1 MKTIKNNE
9 KSKFSSTNRIKATN
23 RTVALVVVISLLFS
37 FSVTTFFA
45 SLIKYRGV
53 TEDGWRYS
61 VDDINEVTII
71 GYSGNSTEVTLP
83 AEVDGLPVTHTCYN
97 MLTDTPVEKLII
109 PDCDLSPKS
118 SNYNFSTW
126 AEYAFSKSTNLK
138 EILIGSMLSKSICNC
153 QFRNCDY
160 LNKITFTDN
169 FSKKAIEYN
178 NSNIATVFGSSI
190 YLNAFSNCPSLKTF
204 VVPEGIQSVLER
216 SFMNNNIENF
226 VLPTTVNDID
236 LSQVFYSTNPEKYS
250 LKSLKNLVVQNKDM
264 DIYCD
269 DFSELSNTTIYG
281 YTDSKVEQIAEE
293 NNIPFIDLATIDLN
307 ALIESFWEQE
317 QPVTTTTETTETT
330 TVSETSETSATSETS
345 TTTQISETST
355 SSLPE
360 TSTSETSETS
370 EISETTETSTA
381 TSSTSETSVTSE
393 TTSVTDTTETTE
405 TSETTET
412 TPVDTSTVS
421 SSTLSSTTSTT
432 VPVTTTVLVKEKPVY
447 LGMFSRTMY
456 VKANNYD
463 FKISN
468 NLVKSKTM
476 SYKSNNNNI
485 ATAYA
490 NGKITAKKKGV
501 TYVTVLNKKNNSYF
515 KVKVT
520 VINPKINK
528 YNVTLKKGKS
538 FNLKIVG
545 RVGTAKFIS
554 SNKKIATVNKYG
566 KITASKKKKGT
577 VTITVNT
584 NGITLKCSVRV
595 K

>member
-1 MKTIKNNE
+1 MKTIKNIE
-9 KSKFSSTNRIKATN
+9 TSKFTRTNREKATN
-23 RTVALVVVISLLFS
+23 RTVAVVVVISLLFS
-37 FSVTTFFA
+37 FTVSTIFA
-45 SLIKYRGV
+45 SSSFVVRRGV

-61 VDDINEVTII
+61 VDDINEVNII

-109 PDCDLSPKS
+109 PDCENLYQFYGASFSS
-118 SNYNFSTW
+118 SNYLR
-126 AEYAFSKSTNLK
+126 EVR
-138 EILIGSMLSKSICNC
+138 IGSMFSAVIGGILS
-153 QFRNCDY
+153 NCDK
-160 LNKITFTDN
+160 LNKVVFSDN
-169 FSKKAIEYN
+169 FTIKANEYN
-178 NSNIATVFGSSI
+178 NSNKEFELGSYISS
-190 YLNAFSNCPSLKTF
+190 YAFSACPSLKTF

-216 SFMNNNIENF
+216 SFMNDNIENF
-226 VLPTTVNDID
+226 ILPTTVNDID

-269 DFSELSNTTIYG
+269 DFTKLSNATIYG
-281 YTDSKVEQIAEE
+281 YTGSNAEQIARD

-317 QPVTTTTETTETT
+317 QPVTTTTETT
-330 TVSETSETSATSETS
+330 TVSETSETSEISETS
-345 TTTQISETST
+345 TTSEISETST

-360 TSTSETSETS
+360 TSTSETSE
-370 EISETTETSTA
+370 ISETSETSTT
-381 TSSTSETSVTSE
+381 TSSTSETSE
-393 TTSVTDTTETTE
+393 TTSITETTN
-405 TSETTET
+405 TTGITET
-412 TPVDTSTVS
+412 TPADTSSVS
-421 SSTLSSTTSTT
+421 SSTSYSVPSSTTGTT
-432 VPVTTTVLVKEKPVY
+432 VPVTTTVPVKEKPIY

-468 NLVKSKTM
+468 SLVKSKTM
-476 SYKSNNNNI
+476 SYKSNKNGV

-490 NGKITAKKKGV
+490 NGKINAKKKGV
-501 TYVTVLNKKNNSYF
+501 AYVTVLNKKNNSYF

-528 YNVTLKKGKS
+528 NNVILKKGKN

-566 KITASKKKKGT
+566 KITGKKKGT
-577 VTITVNT
+577 ATITVNT
-584 NGITLKCSVRV
+584 NGVALKCKVTV

>member
-9 KSKFSSTNRIKATN
+9 KSKFTSTNRKKTTK

-37 FSVTTFFA
+37 FTVSTIFA
-45 SLIKYRGV
+45 SSSYVTRRGV

-61 VDDINEVTII
+61 VDDISEVTII

-109 PDCDLSPKS
+109 PDCDNLYQFYGASFS
-118 SNYNFSTW
+118 SSD
-126 AEYAFSKSTNLK
+126 SLK
-138 EILIGSMLSKSICNC
+138 EVKIGSMFAEVIGGILSDCIK
-153 QFRNCDY
+153 
-160 LNKITFTDN
+160 LNKVVFSDDFTL
-169 FSKKAIEYN
+169 KANEYN
-178 NSNIATVFGSSI
+178 NSNKEFELGSFISS
-190 YLNAFSNCPSLKTF
+190 YAFSACPSLKTF

-216 SFMNNNIENF
+216 SFMNDNIENF

-269 DFSELSNTTIYG
+269 DFSELSNATIYG
-281 YTDSKVEQIAEE
+281 YIGSKAEQIAKE

-330 TVSETSETSATSETS
+330 ETTTVSETSETSATSTTS
-345 TTTQISETST
+345 EISETST

-370 EISETTETSTA
+370 TA
-381 TSSTSETSVTSE
+381 TSSTS
-393 TTSVTDTTETTE
+393 E

-412 TPVDTSTVS
+412 TPVNTSTVS
-421 SSTLSSTTSTT
+421 SSTSSTTSTT
-432 VPVTTTVLVKEKPVY
+432 VPVTTTVPVKEKPVY
-447 LGMFSRTMY
+447 LGMFNRTVY

-463 FKISN
+463 FRISN

-501 TYVTVLNKKNNSYF
+501 AYVTVLNKKNNSYF

-577 VTITVNT
+577 VTITVKT
-584 NGITLKCSVRV
+584 NGVTLECRVRV

>member
-9 KSKFSSTNRIKATN
+9 KSKFTKTNRKKATN
-23 RTVALVVVISLLFS
+23 RTVALIVVISLLFS
-37 FSVTTFFA
+37 FTVSTIFA
-45 SLIKYRGV
+45 SSSFVVRRGV

-61 VDDINEVTII
+61 VDDINEVNII

-109 PDCDLSPKS
+109 PDCENLYQFYGASFSS
-118 SNYNFSTW
+118 SNYLR
-126 AEYAFSKSTNLK
+126 EVR
-138 EILIGSMLSKSICNC
+138 IGSMFSAVIGGILS
-153 QFRNCDY
+153 NCDK
-160 LNKITFTDN
+160 LNKVVFSDN
-169 FSKKAIEYN
+169 FTIKANEYN
-178 NSNIATVFGSSI
+178 NSNKEFELGSYISS
-190 YLNAFSNCPSLKTF
+190 YAFSACPSLKTF

-216 SFMNNNIENF
+216 SFMNDNIENF
-226 VLPTTVNDID
+226 ILPTTVNEID

-269 DFSELSNTTIYG
+269 DFTELSNATIYG
-281 YTDSKVEQIAEE
+281 YTGSKAEQIARD
-293 NNIPFIDLATIDLN
+293 NKIPFIDLATIDLN

-317 QPVTTTTETTETT
+317 QPVTTTIETTEN
-330 TVSETSETSATSETS
+330 AETS
-345 TTTQISETST
+345 TTTSNTSETSKISETST

-370 EISETTETSTA
+370 ETSTT
-381 TSSTSETSVTSE
+381 TSSTSETSETSA

-405 TSETTET
+405 T
-412 TPVDTSTVS
+412 TPADTSTVS
-421 SSTLSSTTSTT
+421 SSTSSSVPSSTTGTT
-432 VPVTTTVLVKEKPVY
+432 VPVTTTVPVKEKPIY

-468 NLVKSKTM
+468 SLVKSKTM
-476 SYKSNNNNI
+476 SYKSNNNGV

-490 NGKITAKKKGV
+490 NGKINAKKKGV
-501 TYVTVLNKKNNSYF
+501 AYVTVLNKKNNSYF

-528 YNVTLKKGKS
+528 NNVILKKGKS

-566 KITASKKKKGT
+566 KITGKKKGT
-577 VTITVNT
+577 ATITVNT
-584 NGITLKCSVRV
+584 NGVALKCKVTV